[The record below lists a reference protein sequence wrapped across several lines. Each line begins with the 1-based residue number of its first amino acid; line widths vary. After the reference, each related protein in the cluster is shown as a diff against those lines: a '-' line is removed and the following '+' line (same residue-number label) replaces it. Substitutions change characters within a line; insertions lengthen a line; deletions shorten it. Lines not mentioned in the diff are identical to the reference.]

1 MGTGGLV
8 LWPLFGATNQLLAG
22 LAFLVI
28 AFYLR
33 RSARPI
39 WFLYLPML
47 FMLLIPVWAL
57 GSQIFLGT
65 GADQAWVTQE
75 RWLLVGIG
83 LATLALECWMILE
96 AVMLWP
102 KVRRKAQESSA
113 PTPA

>member
-1 MGTGGLV
+1 

-28 AFYLR
+28 AFFLWR
-33 RSARPI
+33 GGRPA
-39 WFLYLPML
+39 WF
-47 FMLLIPVWAL
+47 LLIPMAFMLVIPAWAM
-57 GSQIFLGT
+57 GAQIFTGT
-65 GADQAWVTQE
+65 GAAQAWLEQE